1 MGSYIVICAKVSSL
15 LSSLAIPPRR
25 LMDVAYFGWWMSYKK
40 RSGWLVGIGY
50 TGRLGHWKGEPASQA
65 ERKEGEKEQVDF

>member
-1 MGSYIVICAKVSSL
+1 
-15 LSSLAIPPRR
+15 
-25 LMDVAYFGWWMSYKK
+25 MDVAYFGWWMSYKK